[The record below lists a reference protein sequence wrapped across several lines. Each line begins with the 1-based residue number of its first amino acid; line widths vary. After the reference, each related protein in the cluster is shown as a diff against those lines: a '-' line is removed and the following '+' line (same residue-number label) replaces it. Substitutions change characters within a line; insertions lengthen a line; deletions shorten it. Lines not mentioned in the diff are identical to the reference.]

1 MAAVSVCRRNP
12 GFAERPPVPE
22 CVFRPITKAGFPA
35 PIIKTIKNI
44 TNMEIKAAE
53 VAKLRAMTGAGM
65 MDCKNALIEANGD
78 FGRAQEIIR
87 EKGKLIASKRADR
100 HATEGVV
107 VSRIVDGKKGYLL
120 CLACET
126 DFVAKN
132 ADFAASANAILDI
145 AVSSDAADL
154 DALLAVAAA
163 GKTVAEIVTEKS
175 GQTGEKVELAYYSK
189 IEAPLCVTYIHMNNK
204 LGTLVGFNKAVPAE
218 VAKDVAMQA
227 AAMAPVSIS
236 EADCPAEVI
245 EKERQIGR
253 EQARL
258 EGKPEAMLDKIA
270 EGKVKKFLSENTLL
284 NQALVK
290 NNKITVGQFV
300 KEADKE
306 ATVVAY
312 KRFSLND

>member
-1 MAAVSVCRRNP
+1 
-12 GFAERPPVPE
+12 
-22 CVFRPITKAGFPA
+22 
-35 PIIKTIKNI
+35 
-44 TNMEIKAAE
+44 MEIKAAD

-65 MDCKNALIEANGD
+65 MDCKNALIEAAGD
-78 FGRAQEIIR
+78 FTRAQEIIR

-100 HATEGVV
+100 TATEGVV
-107 VSRIVDGKKGYLL
+107 VSKVVGTKAYML

-132 ADFAASANAILDI
+132 ADFGASANAILDV
-145 AVSSDAADL
+145 AVANDAADL
-154 DALLAVAAA
+154 DALMAVKVD
-163 GKTVAEIVTEKS
+163 GKTVAEVVTEKS
-175 GQTGEKVELAYYSK
+175 GQTGEKVEVPFYAR
-189 IEAPLCVTYIHMNNK
+189 IEAPMVVAYVHTNNK
-204 LGTLVGFNKAVPAE
+204 LGTLVGFNKEIPAE

-227 AAMAPVSIS
+227 TAMAPVSIS
-236 EADCPAEVI
+236 PEDCPAEVI

-270 EGKVKKFLSENTLL
+270 EGKVNKFLAENTLL
-284 NQALVK
+284 RQPLVK
-290 NNKITVGQFV
+290 NNKMNVEQFI
-300 KEADKE
+300 KEAVKD